1 MRRMILLAAL
11 ALCSTAAFAQTK
23 IDTSAEK
30 VTVFMNGAQVERNTE
45 FDLPAGQSTL
55 VFTGLS
61 PYLDTQS
68 VQVNAKG
75 AFTVLSVKHQFNYL
89 DNPVLG
95 EHQQKLQDELKSL
108 EKQLKE
114 KDAALA
120 VIAAQSEI
128 LKENCSAKDADL
140 AKIKELN
147 KYYAAQIKSL
157 KAGELELLEAR
168 ETLQK
173 QIEKLQAGIAQQNG
187 VQLDRM
193 SEVVVTVNAP
203 AACKSAFNLNYY
215 VRNAGWYPSYDVRAT
230 NLTEPITVV
239 YKANVYQN
247 TKEDWKNVRLSLSSS
262 NPVLGNTAPELST
275 YWLDYPAKYRAA
287 GNVMAK
293 SMMFMDAAAPAM
305 EEAASMEVDY
315 NQGYTGFEFEIKDCY
330 SVPSNNNAVVAEVGH
345 YQIPATFGYQSAPK
359 LDKDAFLVAKFTD
372 WEKLHL
378 LEGEASVYFENR
390 FVGKSMMNTEVSD
403 TLTFSLGRDRQILID
418 RKKESDKTSKKLVG
432 NSQTQTIGWKISVR
446 NTRSEAV
453 ELTLFDQI
461 PVSRNSD
468 IVVTADALSGG
479 ELDAATGIVTWTLKL
494 KPGEQRDLALR
505 YKVKSPKGSDLR
517 VE

>member
-1 MRRMILLAAL
+1 MILLAAL

-23 IDTSAEK
+23 IETSAEK
-30 VTVFMNGAQVERNTE
+30 VTVFTNGAQVERNTE
-45 FDLPAGQSTL
+45 IDLPAGQSTL

-89 DNPVLG
+89 DDPVLN
-95 EHQQKLQDELKSL
+95 ERQQQLQGELKAL
-108 EKQLKE
+108 QKQLKE
-114 KDAALA
+114 KDAELA
-120 VIAAQSEI
+120 VIASESDL
-128 LKENCSAKDADL
+128 LKTNCSVKDADI
-140 AKIKELN
+140 AKIKEMN
-147 KYYAAQIKSL
+147 KYYASRMKEL
-157 KAGELELLEAR
+157 KAEEIELFESK

-193 SEVVVTVNAP
+193 SEIVVTVNATE
-203 AACKSAFNLNYY
+203 ACRSAFNINYY
-215 VRNAGWYPSYDVRAT
+215 VHNASWYPSYDVRAV
-230 NLTEPITVV
+230 NLSEPLTVV

-247 TKEDWKNVRLSLSSS
+247 TKEDWRNVRLSLSSS

-287 GNVMAK
+287 AGNVMAK
-293 SMMFMDAAAPAM
+293 SLMYMDAAAPAM
-305 EEAASMEVDY
+305 EEAASMDVAY

-330 SVPSNNNAVVAEVGH
+330 SVPSNNNAVVAEIGR

-390 FVGKSMMNTEVSD
+390 FVGKSMMNTELSD
-403 TLTFSLGRDRQILID
+403 TLTFSLGRDKQILID
-418 RKKESDKTSKKLVG
+418 RKKESDKTVRKTVG
-432 NSQTQTIGWKISVR
+432 GSQTQTTGWKISVR
-446 NTRSEAV
+446 NTRFEAV

-468 IVVTADALSGG
+468 IVVTADALGGG
-479 ELDAATGIVTWTLKL
+479 ELDAATGLVTWTLKL
-494 KPGEQRDLALR
+494 KPGEQRDLTLR
-505 YKVKSPKGSDLR
+505 YKVKSPKGSELR